1 MRNFDYES
9 AASFEEAS
17 TLLKNTESGKAVAI
31 AGGTDLVGVMKEK
44 ILKKAPEKVV
54 NLKTIKE
61 GNYIKEEGNAIEIGA
76 LTKLTQIVESP
87 ELTEGAAAVQE
98 AAKSIASPIIR
109 NEGTIGGNLC
119 QDVRC

>member
-44 ILKKAPEKVV
+44 IL
-54 NLKTIKE
+54 
-61 GNYIKEEGNAIEIGA
+61 
-76 LTKLTQIVESP
+76 
-87 ELTEGAAAVQE
+87 
-98 AAKSIASPIIR
+98 
-109 NEGTIGGNLC
+109 
-119 QDVRC
+119 